1 MHGKHPVNSRRQAA
15 KHRVLHCLLPAA
27 HCLLLGGCANFWDDV
42 TSRDFKFKDLYTRK
56 DPVSVLNTSDDG
68 DARAK
73 ALRSLTEPKARG
85 GTEVEQQRTIDV
97 LSRAA
102 ISEPQPCVRI
112 AAIET
117 LGKFQDPRAVTALT
131 GAYEAA
137 NQLTGDAAAN
147 VRCLSLTSLGTTKRP
162 EAIAFLVRVA
172 QTPTPSDLSDRER
185 QQGRDCRLAAV
196 RALGHY
202 EGSHEVGDAMTRL
215 LQTEKDVAMRD
226 RAKET
231 YAAATGGKQSA
242 EPGPI
247 DPPKPAT
254 PTPAADAFQ
263 LTGGTSDR

>member
-1 MHGKHPVNSRRQAA
+1 MVPA
-15 KHRVLHCLLPAA
+15 VLAVQLA
-27 HCLLLGGCANFWDDV
+27 GCASFWDDV

-68 DARAK
+68 DQRAK
-73 ALRSLTEPKARG
+73 ALRSLTEPTTRG
-85 GTEVEQQRTIDV
+85 GSEVEQQRTIEV

-102 ISEPQPCVRI
+102 ISESQPCVRI

-137 NQLTGDAAAN
+137 SQLSGDAAAN
-147 VRCLSLTSLGTTKRP
+147 VRCLALTSLGKTKRP
-162 EAIAFLVRVA
+162 EAVAYLVRVA

-196 RALGHY
+196 RALGNFEH
-202 EGSHEVGDAMTRL
+202 SREVGDAMTRL
-215 LQTEKDVAMRD
+215 LQSEKDVAMRD

-231 YAAATGGKQSA
+231 YAAATGAK
-242 EPGPI
+242 PTTDIGPT
-247 DPPKPAT
+247 DPPTPAA
-254 PTPAADAFQ
+254 PAPAADAFQ
-263 LTGGTSDR
+263 LTGATSDR

>member
-1 MHGKHPVNSRRQAA
+1 MALHERLIRRAA
-15 KHRVLHCLLPAA
+15 RLAPAVFA
-27 HCLLLGGCANFWDDV
+27 VHLGGCANFWDDV
-42 TSRDFKFKDLYTRK
+42 TARDFKFKDLYTRK

-68 DARAK
+68 DQRAK
-73 ALRSLTEPKARG
+73 ALRSLSEPTARG
-85 GTEVEQQRTIDV
+85 GSEVEQQRTIEV

-147 VRCLSLTSLGTTKRP
+147 VRCLALTSLGKTKRP
-162 EAIAFLVRVA
+162 EAIAYLVRVA
-172 QTPTPSDLSDRER
+172 QTPTPADVSDRER
-185 QQGRDCRLAAV
+185 QQARDCRLAAV
-196 RALGHY
+196 RGLGNFEH
-202 EGSHEVGDAMTRL
+202 SHEVGDAMTRL

-231 YAAATGGKQSA
+231 YAAATGARPTA
-242 EPGPI
+242 EPGPTA
-247 DPPKPAT
+247 P
-254 PTPAADAFQ
+254 PTPAAPTPVAEAFQ
-263 LTGGTSDR
+263 LTGATSDR